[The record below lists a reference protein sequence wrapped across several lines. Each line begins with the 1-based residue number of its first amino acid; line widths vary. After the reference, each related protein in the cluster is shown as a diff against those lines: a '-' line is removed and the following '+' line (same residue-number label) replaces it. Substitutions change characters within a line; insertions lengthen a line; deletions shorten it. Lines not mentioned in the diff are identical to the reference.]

1 MTELLV
7 QSVDRAGLCR
17 PGLRALRFPAVGA
30 AALAVAALT
39 LSGCSSASAP
49 EAAPHA
55 GQYPVAT
62 PVAETTTM
70 PTAAAGRY
78 QVLPAGEPV
87 DVRLP
92 GGREAVVDVLG
103 PDVTVPAVSGSGPT
117 AEVVHGRL
125 DFTVS
130 VKVVHGSLTVPATTF
145 LGLDERQSPFPL
157 TSDKTSVTASPG
169 HDATLHLTGRFEVG
183 HTTLTWQ
190 PAGSPLVTWDFTVEP
205 D

>member
-1 MTELLV
+1 M
-7 QSVDRAGLCR
+7 QPVDRVGPCR
-17 PGLRALRFPAVGA
+17 PGLRALQFPAVGA

-39 LSGCSSASAP
+39 LAGCSSAAGP
-49 EAAPHA
+49 DAAPYA

-62 PVAETTTM
+62 PVAQTTTM
-70 PTAAAGRY
+70 PTAAAGHY

-117 AEVVHGRL
+117 AKVAHGRL

-130 VKVVHGSLTVPATTF
+130 VRAVHGSVTVPATTF
-145 LGLDERQSPFPL
+145 LALDERQSPFPL
-157 TSDKTSVTASPG
+157 TSDKTSVSASPG
-169 HDATLHLTGRFEVG
+169 HDGTLHLTGRFEVG